1 MNVQVILYYLLL
13 FVLAGIMLYGLC
25 IGLLFF
31 FKRSGEKRANVFFG
45 LLIIAFSLTLLHNIF
60 LFLDFYDHD
69 PQWKFLPVYY
79 TLAFPP
85 LLFYYVKLNCY
96 PSYVLRW
103 TDIKHSILPVS
114 QFLFFLFMFLSPVS
128 FKSRYDRLFYNPFYG
143 AFEQFLYL
151 TTFFSY
157 LYFAYRYVI
166 QRRREI
172 RRKKEFNRW
181 EVKRIIYLEKLLQIL
196 FFLFCIHTAFVIAD
210 FVSYE
215 FFNIN
220 LRAFR
225 PYAALGALSFA
236 ALILWLSIYGSQVL
250 IWGRRVFKT

>member
-1 MNVQVILYYLLL
+1 MNLQVILYYLLL
-13 FVLAGIMLYGLC
+13 FVLVGIMLYGLGV
-25 IGLLFF
+25 GLLFF

-45 LLIIAFSLTLLHNIF
+45 LLIITFSLTLLHNIL
-60 LFLDFYDHD
+60 LFIDFFETY
-69 PQWKFLPVYY
+69 PEWKFLPIYF
-79 TLAFPP
+79 TLSFPP

-96 PSYVLRW
+96 PSYHLRW
-103 TDIKHSILPVS
+103 TDVKHFVLPVS
-114 QFLFFLFMFLSPVS
+114 QFLFFLFMFFTPVP
-128 FKSRYDRLFYNPFYG
+128 FKIQYDRLFYNPFFG
-143 AFEQFLYL
+143 AFEHFLYL

-166 QRRREI
+166 QRRRQV
-172 RRKKEFNRW
+172 RQKKDQSLW
-181 EVKRIIYLEKLLQIL
+181 QIKRIIYLEKLLQVL
-196 FFLFCIHTAFVIAD
+196 FVLFCIHTAFVIAD

-250 IWGRRVFKT
+250 IWGRKVFKT